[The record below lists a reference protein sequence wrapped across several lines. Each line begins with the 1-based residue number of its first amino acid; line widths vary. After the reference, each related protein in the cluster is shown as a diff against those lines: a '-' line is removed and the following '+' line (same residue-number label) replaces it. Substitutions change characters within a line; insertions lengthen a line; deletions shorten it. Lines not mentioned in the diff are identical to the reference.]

1 MKLSR
6 DFYLRDDVV
15 IIARDL
21 IGKKLITCIGGK
33 QTTGMITETEAYEGE
48 TDRASHAFGGRKTQR
63 TEIMYQIGG
72 RAYIYLC
79 YGIHSLFNIVTNQD
93 GIPHAVLIRGIK
105 PLTGLETMLERT
117 GKKQIK
123 KDFGNGPGKVS
134 RALGIHYS
142 QTGIDLLGDIIWLE
156 ENKFDHEKF
165 MIETTIRVGIDYA
178 GEDARL
184 PYRFVLKEK

>member
-15 IIARDL
+15 NIARDL
-21 IGKKLITCIGGK
+21 IGKKLVTCIEGRL
-33 QTTGMITETEAYEGE
+33 TTGIITETEAYEGE
-48 TDRASHAFGGRKTQR
+48 SDRASHAYGGRRTPR
-63 TEIMYQIGG
+63 TEIMYQSGG

-79 YGIHSLFNIVTNQD
+79 YGIHSLFNIVTNRE
-93 GIPHAVLIRGIK
+93 GIPHAVLIRAIK
-105 PLTGLETMLERT
+105 PLTGLATMLERT

-142 QTGIDLLGDIIWLE
+142 QTGIDLLGDAIWLE
-156 ENKFDHEKF
+156 DNKFDNGSG
-165 MIETTIRVGIDYA
+165 IIRTSVRVGIDYA
-178 GEDARL
+178 GKDALL
-184 PYRFVLKEK
+184 PYRFLLVEK